1 MDKPTRKDTIN
12 LRVWKS
18 STGVQVLQGIVGVID
33 YPIAIHRDLTEFEQI
48 QNGRRSRYSSY
59 WCATHIPTGKSMGVN
74 TSDWDALVQYVESI
88 KDHPVLLMM
97 NDSTMQNH
105 PLYNDMVAKHQ
116 QAKRDA
122 NI

>member
-1 MDKPTRKDTIN
+1 MKKPTRKDTIS

-18 STGVQVLQGIVGVID
+18 STGVQVLQGIVGVIE
-33 YPIAIHRDLTEFEQI
+33 YPLAIHRSLTEFESI
-48 QNGRRSRYSSY
+48 QHGTRSRYSSY
-59 WCATHIPTGKSMGVN
+59 WQVTHIPTGKSMGVS
-74 TSDWDALVQYVESI
+74 TTDWDALVQYVETV

-97 NDSTMQNH
+97 NDDTMTNH

-116 QAKRDA
+116 KARRDA